1 MRTTVPAFK
10 EFTLPRARAQKSVWT
25 QHSSWLKRTE
35 ERSMK
40 MAPIGDGTSGVR
52 FGEEE
57 EERLRRHRGRKN
69 KTSLPGMRVLVSS
82 L

>member
-1 MRTTVPAFK
+1 MDSALQLVEKNRGKVH
-10 EFTLPRARAQKSVWT
+10 EN
-25 QHSSWLKRTE
+25 
-35 ERSMK
+35 
-40 MAPIGDGTSGVR
+40 GTSGVR

>member
-1 MRTTVPAFK
+1 MRMTVPAFK
-10 EFTLPRARAQKSVWT
+10 EFTLTRARTRKSVRT

-40 MAPIGDGTSGVR
+40 MAPVGDGTSGVR
-52 FGEEE
+52 FGEE